1 MTKQN
6 ESAEVVKDRILKTA
20 TELFAKFGVS
30 GVGIRRIAEEAG
42 INHALIIRYF
52 GSKENLVTEI
62 LHKEITALTESYP
75 ANPKQHPSIALE
87 NLQKM
92 LLRTLTVEENT
103 IRLIIRSELDGFA
116 PEQYVSQQDERAANL
131 IAKWIGSHQ
140 SDPSLPDPKLVS
152 MLIIGA
158 VFSLVAANPWLMTA
172 VGLPPEEYEQ
182 RKPEIISTAVWLISR
197 TIDTPP
203 ALLDDQT
210 KGDLSG
216 APR

>member
-1 MTKQN
+1 MGKQN
-6 ESAEVVKDRILKTA
+6 ESAEVVKERILKVA
-20 TELFAKFGVS
+20 AELFAKYGVKS
-30 GVGIRRIAEEAG
+30 VSIRRIAEEAE

-92 LLRTLTVEENT
+92 LLRALTVEENT

-116 PEQYVSQQDERAANL
+116 PEQYVSRQDERAANL

-140 SDPSLPDPKLVS
+140 TDPSLPDPKLVS

-182 RKPEIISTAVWLISR
+182 RKPEIISTAIWLISK
-197 TIDTPP
+197 TIDTPS
-203 ALLDDQT
+203 ALLDDQPNGGST
-210 KGDLSG
+210 VS
-216 APR
+216 R

>member
-1 MTKQN
+1 MGKQN
-6 ESAEVVKDRILKTA
+6 ESAEVVKERILKVA
-20 TELFAKFGVS
+20 AELFAKHGVKS
-30 GVGIRRIAEEAG
+30 VSIRRIAEEAE

-103 IRLIIRSELDGFA
+103 IRLIIRSEMDGFA

-140 SDPSLPDPKLVS
+140 TDPSLPDPKLVS

-182 RKPEIISTAVWLISR
+182 RKPELIRTAIWLISK
-197 TIDTPP
+197 TIDTPS
-203 ALLDDQT
+203 ALPNEQP
-210 KGDLSG
+210 KGS
-216 APR
+216 